1 MNLRLDHLISRLA
14 FAGVILLAACD
25 VDYDLGARDR
35 EPRVVVNALLTPQE
49 DFVVKLHWSTTYSGD
64 KMKFRPVE
72 NADIRLFENGA
83 EVLNCAA
90 SPDGETKTSFRA
102 AAGRDYRLEIDVAG
116 YGKLTASTTI
126 PEPPTAQLAATK
138 EKGYYRHFEL
148 SSLDVPADAKSIWI
162 KGTETVE
169 RDGWDDLPE
178 YKYQVEDI
186 SEYYTTSPFVDQ
198 INGVN
203 DTYHAEDKGSTV
215 DFEEFLRIPYE
226 NREAVLPLRFSVWG
240 SSSGMTKYSHSFR
253 VITASDAYDR
263 YMKSRY
269 KQEQNTGWN
278 GEENPFIAE
287 ITVYCNIEN
296 GLGIFAGYNYH
307 KTPEL

>member
-1 MNLRLDHLISRLA
+1 M
-14 FAGVILLAACD
+14 
-25 VDYDLGARDR
+25 
-35 EPRVVVNALLTPQE
+35 
-49 DFVVKLHWSTTYSGD
+49 
-64 KMKFRPVE
+64 
-72 NADIRLFENGA
+72 
-83 EVLNCAA
+83 
-90 SPDGETKTSFRA
+90 
-102 AAGRDYRLEIDVAG
+102 
-116 YGKLTASTTI
+116 
-126 PEPPTAQLAATK
+126 
-138 EKGYYRHFEL
+138 
-148 SSLDVPADAKSIWI
+148 PADAKSIWI

-253 VITASDAYDR
+253 VITASDAYGVER
-263 YMKSRY
+263 R
-269 KQEQNTGWN
+269 
-278 GEENPFIAE
+278 GESVHRADNRILQHRERIGNLRRLQLP
-287 ITVYCNIEN
+287 
-296 GLGIFAGYNYH
+296 
-307 KTPEL
+307 